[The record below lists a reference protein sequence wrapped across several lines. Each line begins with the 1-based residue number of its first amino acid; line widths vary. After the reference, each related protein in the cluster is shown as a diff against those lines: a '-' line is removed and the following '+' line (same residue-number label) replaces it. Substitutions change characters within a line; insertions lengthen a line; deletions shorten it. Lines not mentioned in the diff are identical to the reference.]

1 MPKNTPNLAV
11 PCPVCEDEDLK
22 LPNFELKAASTVT
35 VLQCLTCDWEFSK
48 DQSVKIPGNLVR
60 HAAEAMN
67 IHEGYSSLG
76 EYVRDCVRRMNE
88 HHMRQAASDQ
98 FSEFMGAL
106 GENPEIFARMIEA
119 LEEDE

>member
-1 MPKNTPNLAV
+1 
-11 PCPVCEDEDLK
+11 
-22 LPNFELKAASTVT
+22 
-35 VLQCLTCDWEFSK
+35 
-48 DQSVKIPGNLVR
+48 
-60 HAAEAMN
+60 MN

-88 HHMRQAASDQ
+88 HHMRKAASDQ